1 MAERYTGKINARL
14 QVDWFPPQPFESTGR
29 FFWNMEQARQFK
41 IDNYITVPGFAI
53 VELGLSGNE
62 LLCYSLIYGFTQDNE
77 TEFRGSLNYVASAL
91 NVTKQNA
98 KKIIDRLIDRGL
110 IDKREMYF
118 SGVKFCHYVAN
129 RYGVAE
135 SATGSDQISN
145 RGVAESATGD
155 VAKSAT
161 HIANIDNTV
170 DKKEDNA
177 QGALFPAEQSFE
189 PLPAIVTEPRPF
201 TVTRPRRTT
210 ESLCLFENSRYYDF
224 SAFAAEFT
232 SPEFADVDIV
242 YYYHAVADWSAQK
255 GKKMKDWI
263 ATARN
268 FIRGDL
274 EKGKIHR
281 KDTPSGSGLSPD
293 AIEYLKEMGDAIR

>member
-1 MAERYTGKINARL
+1 M
-14 QVDWFPPQPFESTGR
+14 
-29 FFWNMEQARQFK
+29 MEQARTFK

-62 LLCYSLIYGFTQDNE
+62 LLCYSLIYGFTQDKE

-110 IDKREMYF
+110 IEKREMFF

-129 RYGVAE
+129 RYCVTEIATGRCQNNNTGVAE
-135 SATGSDQISN
+135 IATPP
-145 RGVAESATGD
+145 VTET
-155 VAKSAT
+155 AT
-161 HIANIDNTV
+161 HIDNKDNSIDKIENTA
-170 DKKEDNA
+170 D
-177 QGALFPAEQSFE
+177 GGLFPSEPAFE
-189 PLPAIVTEPRPF
+189 TV
-201 TVTRPRRTT
+201 TVTRPRRTA
-210 ESLCLFENSRYYDF
+210 EPAACLFENSRFAEYN
-224 SAFAAEFT
+224 AFAAEFT
-232 SPEFADVDIV
+232 APEFADVDMV

-268 FIRGDL
+268 FIRGDM
-274 EKGKIHR
+274 EKGKLHR
-281 KDTPSGSGLSPD
+281 KSGTGPGLSPD
-293 AIEYLKEMGDAIR
+293 ALKYLQDMAD